1 MKSWKMLI
9 WGIMLVPLM
18 AGTKS
23 VAQEQDLGSPNDGPW
38 LFSTRAGGEFSDNR
52 DGVKN
57 GKESNLDLF
66 IEPRA
71 DYRFRDGN
79 RTVLDLAVLP
89 MVKWHSNP
97 RDNSQGAGQNDTE
110 LFGTAMAELSHQ
122 LTPRLLLSI
131 GDAITYN
138 DDPEVNNGGGNVR
151 ASNNHIWNDA
161 HANVEYAL
169 TEQLAGDVGGN
180 YSLKRYSD
188 SAVAANEDE
197 DIFEGH
203 ADLKYKMGAGY
214 KLIGNVGASK
224 FENNSVTV
232 GDRGSSV
239 LAVGGGVEKTFN
251 PDLIGK
257 VMAGYQHGE
266 YENKSLKAI
275 DTPNGSVELTMR
287 AASETRF
294 RVGGSYG
301 LYAPYVQPYS
311 IQTLTAINAG
321 VDHDVLSKR
330 LTVSLN
336 GQYGNGHYKAEGVNK
351 GGDDTMVMVGVR
363 ADYRVNR
370 NWSLE
375 GGYSLEN
382 WDSDVRESF
391 TRNLVD
397 FGVKVQL

>member
-1 MKSWKMLI
+1 MLF
-9 WGIMLVPLM
+9 WGVMLVPLM
-18 AGTKS
+18 AGTNGI
-23 VAQEQDLGSPNDGPW
+23 AQEQDLGAPTDGPW
-38 LFSTRAGGEFSDNR
+38 LLSARFGGEFSDNR

-57 GKESNLDLF
+57 NKESNLDLF

-71 DYRFRDGN
+71 DYRFRDGD

-97 RDNSQGAGQNDTE
+97 RDASQGAAQNDAE
-110 LFGTAMAELSHQ
+110 IFGTAAAELSHQ
-122 LTPRLLLSI
+122 MTPRLLLSL

-151 ASNNHIWNDA
+151 YSNNHIWNNA
-161 HANVEYAL
+161 HANVDCEMTEKL
-169 TEQLAGDVGGN
+169 TGSVGGN

-188 SAVAANEDE
+188 STVAQTEDE
-197 DIFEGH
+197 DIFESN
-203 ADLKYKMGAGY
+203 ADLKYKMGSGY
-214 KLIGNVGASK
+214 KLIGSVGASK
-224 FENNSVTV
+224 FKNKAVDAN
-232 GDRGSSV
+232 RGSTV
-239 LAVGGGVEKTFN
+239 LAAGAGVEKTFT

-257 VMAGYQHGE
+257 VMGGYQHGE
-266 YENKSLKAI
+266 YENSAYKAI
-275 DTPNGSVELTMR
+275 DTPNASAELTMR

-301 LYAPYVQPYS
+301 LYAPYVRPYS

-336 GQYGNGHYKAEGVNK
+336 GQFGNGHYKAEGANK

-370 NWSLE
+370 IWSIN
-375 GGYSLEN
+375 GGYSVEN

-397 FGVKVQL
+397 FAVKAQL